1 MCYAHAVREISQR
14 ELRNQSGDVLRRVA
28 AGESFVVTNNGT
40 PAALLTPVRE
50 SEGWDAMILRGQM
63 RPPVRAVDIAELSE
77 SSLPARQGLS
87 AVEALRDDRG
97 DR

>member
-1 MCYAHAVREISQR
+1 MLGLDHC
-14 ELRNQSGDVLRRVA
+14 
-28 AGESFVVTNNGT
+28 
-40 PAALLTPVRE
+40 
-50 SEGWDAMILRGQM
+50 LRGQM

-77 SSLPARQGLS
+77 SSLPPRHGLS